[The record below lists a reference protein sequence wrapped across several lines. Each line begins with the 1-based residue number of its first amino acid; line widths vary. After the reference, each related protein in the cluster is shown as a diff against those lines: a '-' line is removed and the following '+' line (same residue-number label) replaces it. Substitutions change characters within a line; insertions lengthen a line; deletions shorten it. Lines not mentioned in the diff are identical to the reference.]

1 MRIGK
6 LQDSQLISQYQ
17 VIDGLVNITIFIGER
32 WVSNPTVEQMEEI
45 GYKQLNESAKP
56 ICPDGYY
63 LQESYT
69 ETETEIL
76 VSYTIIE
83 NPTFGGGLPI

>member
-6 LQDSQLISQYQ
+6 LQESQLISSYE
-17 VIDGLVNITIFIGER
+17 VIGDVINVTIFIGER
-32 WVSNPTVEQMEEI
+32 WVSNPTLEQMAEI
-45 GYKQLNESAKP
+45 GYKPMNESSKP

-63 LQESYT
+63 LEESYI
-69 ETETEIL
+69 ETENEIL
-76 VSYTIIE
+76 VSYTIVE